1 MGTKMLFK
9 KLLVLTL
16 GVTVV
21 ATGLTLDAIPKI
33 SSPESAHA
41 ASVSSNSC
49 PSFIRTSVSGW
60 NVLGS
65 VPYYP
70 VSGATFTASASASS
84 SARDIRNVG
93 VSGVPGAFRWSDS
106 GNYTATSYTK
116 SASSNRISVS
126 YQQSRSQDNWVW
138 SSWSR
143 TGRFSPP
150 ITSRTTTNTTNV
162 QTRWVVVGTTFS
174 GGRVVTRYAEER
186 RTRSNQPITVWDN
199 KSCGFTANFDS
210 KTIPV
215 TQPNPIRSIRL
226 STNATFGADSYTIN
240 VNHNG
245 GALFGSL
252 RVTMLNPSGT
262 EKTAY
267 FNGSSSATVVFG
279 TEDGLNF
286 KVNNFLPSGG
296 AGRSLAISEHEG
308 RNIFSLPSTFTYDR
322 TKWGTPRTNNIDDLS
337 SGDRTQTLIINQKG
351 LENSWNAGTT
361 NFAIHGRVG
370 RESAGSASMNINAEF
385 APVCRLNQSNLK
397 IRTPQTISAPVKV
410 SHQGITFYTAVL
422 DVFGSSGNTLLIDW
436 GATISANPWVRDTR
450 YVSSATSF
458 GTMKHAYQYVGGT
471 VTKVSAAWKDGKTLR
486 VVYQP
491 FNSAYSSCYTDIT
504 GIAIN
509 SQNTFDARLASVTQ
523 VIDPTGVGSHPSGIH
538 FLIAVG
544 STISRPEMVGA
555 VKCYPEATTVT
566 YGIYDQGQR
575 PIPRAS
581 YQALDGPSQRAL
593 TRTNFLNTEAT
604 DPRFVFGGR
613 PMTREPS
620 PSTDIWYTAL
630 KPAPGGPIP
639 PRPECIVPVMGSS
652 QITFGEWS
660 RTNFNLLGGQNPV
673 FVDDTIT
680 LSGVSVSKVGDPGRV
695 LDGTI
700 TVRLTHSGGQT
711 ITRTCDNFPS
721 NCSNI
726 NFGKVP
732 QAGTWRFSASW
743 GGDPGV
749 RGTTASGPSFTVNK
763 YRTVLDWNGQV
774 RNSVGERDF
783 PERFPVSIRNNSTSS
798 DSASIRLRV
807 GPSSIASSPFL
818 PLSEVGGATPQV
830 NAALKVEFR
839 SAPKNGG
846 SWTGWSVVPNNKITP
861 TRDCFR
867 NSEICRL
874 NIKFDAEA
882 RYQVRLTYEG
892 DARKFEPA
900 AAVTSEIFWVYEDFR
915 CTNINAGT
923 NGTSMLVQ
931 WFGNGVIN
939 NAAQG
944 GVLRNG
950 NPMIV
955 THPFIDTDGF
965 KGVVR
970 IDRWETRSH
979 FKGTPLADGA
989 NVQVY
994 SAPVLSGTQLTNF
1007 LRGDSSPSLTQYQLA
1022 SGSPTVNGNYI
1033 FNNTQQWT
1041 GTTINLPNGGTK
1053 TVVRV
1058 FEVSDLNDPG
1068 LRMMQ
1073 EIRLFGVYY
1082 WNGIRVQ
1089 GNRACEDADAPRTGM
1104 FKFDK
1109 VTLTQ

>member
-41 ASVSSNSC
+41 ASVSSNNC

-65 VPYYP
+65 APYYP
-70 VSGATFTASASASS
+70 VSGATFRASASASS
-84 SARDIRNVG
+84 SARDIRSVRT
-93 VSGVPGAFRWSDS
+93 SGTPGDFRWSDS
-106 GNYTATSYTK
+106 GNYTATTYTK
-116 SASSNRISVS
+116 SASSHTISVS
-126 YQQSRSQDNWVW
+126 YQQSRTQNNWAWRDTGTVKLY
-138 SSWSR
+138 SSS
-143 TGRFSPP
+143 TVPKA
-150 ITSRTTTNTTNV
+150 TSSV
-162 QTRWVVVGTTFS
+162 RWVFHRNLPYPS
-174 GGRVVTRYAEER
+174 SLKYYKEQRY
-186 RTRSNQPITVWDN
+186 TNNPTTVWDN
-199 KSCGFTANFDS
+199 KGCSFTANFDS
-210 KTIPV
+210 KPITV
-215 TQPNPIRSIRL
+215 TQPNPIKSIRL
-226 STNATFGADSYTIN
+226 STNATFGDSSYTIK

-245 GALFGSL
+245 GVLFGSIN
-252 RVTMLNPSGT
+252 VTTASIP
-262 EKTAY
+262 KTAR
-267 FNGSSSATVVFG
+267 FNGSSSAEVTFG

-286 KVNNFLPSGG
+286 KVDDFLPGGG
-296 AGRSLAISEHEG
+296 AGKNLNFQELGG
-308 RNIFSLPSTFTYDR
+308 RNVFTLSSTFTYDR
-322 TKWGTPRTNNIDDLS
+322 TKWGTPRTGSISALPS
-337 SGDRTQTLIINQKG
+337 ADRTQTLIINEKG
-351 LENSWNAGTT
+351 LDNSWGGGVN
-361 NFAIHGRVG
+361 NFDIHGRVG
-370 RESAGSASMNINAEF
+370 RESAPAASMNINAEF

-397 IRTPQTISAPVKV
+397 IRTPQAISAPVKV
-410 SHQGITFYTAVL
+410 THQGISFHAAVM
-422 DVFGSSGNTLLIDW
+422 DVFGSSGNTNLIDW
-436 GATISANPWVRDTR
+436 QATRSANPWASNSK
-450 YVSSATSF
+450 YVSSPNIL
-458 GTMKHAYQYVGGT
+458 GTMKHAYEYISGNVI
-471 VTKVSAAWKDGKTLR
+471 KVSAAWKDGKTLK

-491 FNSAYSSCYTDIT
+491 FNSAYSSCYNSIT

-509 SQNTFDARLASVTQ
+509 TQNSFDARLAQITQ
-523 VIDPTGVGSHPSGIH
+523 VVDPTGVGSHPSGIH

-544 STISRPEMVGA
+544 STIPRTQMVGA

-575 PIPRAS
+575 PIPAPS
-581 YQALDGPSQRAL
+581 YQLLDGPSQRTL
-593 TRTNFLNTEAT
+593 TRTNFLNTEAS
-604 DPRFVFGGR
+604 DARMIFGGR
-613 PMTREPS
+613 PFTATPNS
-620 PSTDIWYTAL
+620 STDIWYTAL
-630 KPAPGGPIP
+630 KPVPGGPIP
-639 PRPECIVPVMGSS
+639 PPPECIVPVMGRS
-652 QITFGEWS
+652 QMTFGDWS
-660 RTNFNLLGGQNPV
+660 RTNFNLLGGKNPV

-695 LDGTI
+695 LEGPI
-700 TVRLTHSGGQT
+700 TVRLTRDGGPT
-711 ITRTCDNFPS
+711 ITRTCDNWPS
-721 NCSNI
+721 TCSNI

-732 QAGTWRFSASW
+732 QAGTWRFSATW

-749 RGTTASGPSFTVNK
+749 IGVTASGPSFIVNK

-783 PERFPVSIRNNSTSS
+783 PERFPVSIRNNSTNS

-807 GPSSIASSPFL
+807 APSSIASSPFL
-818 PLSEVGGATPQV
+818 PLSEVGAATPQV
-830 NAALKVEFR
+830 NAALKVEAR

-867 NSEICRL
+867 NSEICKL
-874 NIKFDAEA
+874 NIKFDVER

-892 DARKFEPA
+892 DTRKFEPA
-900 AAVTSEIFWVYEDFR
+900 AAVTSEIFWVYEDFK

-923 NGTSMLVQ
+923 NGTSMQAQ
-931 WFGNGVIN
+931 WFGNGVVN
-939 NAAQG
+939 NAPSG
-944 GVLRNG
+944 NVLRNG

-955 THPFIDTDGF
+955 THPFINTDGF
-965 KGVVR
+965 KGVVSVN
-970 IDRWETRSH
+970 RWETRSH

-994 SAPVLSGTQLTNF
+994 SAPVLSGTQLANF
-1007 LRGDSSPSLTQYQLA
+1007 LRGETNPPLTQYSLA
-1022 SGSPTVNGNYI
+1022 SGSPTSSGNYI
-1033 FNNTQQWT
+1033 FNNVQQWT
-1041 GTTINLPNGGTK
+1041 GNTINLPSGGTK

-1058 FEVSDLNDPG
+1058 FEASDLNDPG

-1089 GNRACEDADAPRTGM
+1089 GNRACEDEDAPRTGM